1 MKDFFKNFIFCLLA
15 AVIGFMCGSVSSN
28 NPFAGFGLCVVFV
41 FILSYSY
48 ASAMKMYDWLE
59 LPNISSDIEIEEE
72 KVEEDLVD
80 NLGLE
85 EVQSIE

>member
-15 AVIGFMCGSVSSN
+15 AVIGFICGSVSSN

-48 ASAMKMYDWLE
+48 ASAVKMYNWLE
-59 LPNISSDIEIEEE
+59 LPNISDNIEIEESQE
-72 KVEEDLVD
+72 DFIEELD
-80 NLGLE
+80 LE
-85 EVQSIE
+85 EVQNLD